1 MNDILKTLGTYL
13 KENDYA
19 VSIGGIGA
27 IAEYEDPIFQLEE
40 TETLPTLAK
49 TKTCYESKNFSGFR
63 VVAKEILSNKSR
75 LWNQEIIIN
84 SIEHTRKDHWRGAER
99 T

>member
-19 VSIGGIGA
+19 VSIGGVGA

-40 TETLPTLAK
+40 TETLLTIS
-49 TKTCYESKNFSGFR
+49 SKN
-63 VVAKEILSNKSR
+63 I
-75 LWNQEIIIN
+75 
-84 SIEHTRKDHWRGAER
+84 
-99 T
+99 